1 MSSYLSFSLVHIS
14 SFYLTTTICLSY
26 NLSVCKIAL
35 TFIQPYMQ
43 IMTQDDRS
51 SYCVIFVTFY
61 VFTFSEV
68 HGKLYQFWYDMLL
81 GVDRPKSKAIDCCI
95 IPSIPHVSQH
105 CIDCINEWKWLHRW
119 CILTKKSA
127 TLIFVSLK
135 NILSWLVYC
144 HVGEI
149 ILHKMSMKDSKGGWN
164 RITRINAYWTP
175 REVNWRQDQFF
186 AFFWQICQLT
196 CQ

>member
-51 SYCVIFVTFY
+51 SYFVIFVTFY

-68 HGKLYQFWYDMLL
+68 HGKYYQFCYDMLL
-81 GVDRPKSKAIDCCI
+81 
-95 IPSIPHVSQH
+95 VSQKY
-105 CIDCINEWKWLHRW
+105 ISLPWPTETNFVL
-119 CILTKKSA
+119 
-127 TLIFVSLK
+127 LI
-135 NILSWLVYC
+135 
-144 HVGEI
+144 
-149 ILHKMSMKDSKGGWN
+149 
-164 RITRINAYWTP
+164 
-175 REVNWRQDQFF
+175 
-186 AFFWQICQLT
+186 
-196 CQ
+196 

>member
-1 MSSYLSFSLVHIS
+1 MHNRLFFLKSLKWRREDFPVLSILWWLAIIINNIQMSSYLSFSLVHIS

-51 SYCVIFVTFY
+51 SYFVIFVTFY

-81 GVDRPKSKAIDCCI
+81 GSQKYIRLIKRLLI
-95 IPSIPHVSQH
+95 ISS
-105 CIDCINEWKWLHRW
+105 
-119 CILTKKSA
+119 
-127 TLIFVSLK
+127 VSLFK
-135 NILSWLVYC
+135 IYLKYYNTL
-144 HVGEI
+144 
-149 ILHKMSMKDSKGGWN
+149 
-164 RITRINAYWTP
+164 
-175 REVNWRQDQFF
+175 
-186 AFFWQICQLT
+186 
-196 CQ
+196 

>member
-1 MSSYLSFSLVHIS
+1 MHNRLFFLKSLKWRREDFPVLSILWWLAIIINNIQMSSYLSFSLVHIS

-51 SYCVIFVTFY
+51 SYFVIFVTFY

-81 GVDRPKSKAIDCCI
+81 GTDRPKSK
-95 IPSIPHVSQH
+95 SY
-105 CIDCINEWKWLHRW
+105 WL
-119 CILTKKSA
+119 LQV
-127 TLIFVSLK
+127 LLFQVYLK
-135 NILSWLVYC
+135 YC
-144 HVGEI
+144 NNYR
-149 ILHKMSMKDSKGGWN
+149 LK
-164 RITRINAYWTP
+164 
-175 REVNWRQDQFF
+175 
-186 AFFWQICQLT
+186 
-196 CQ
+196 